1 MTQKSKVYKKN
12 EHQKILVFQCFY
24 LLERLLLMD
33 ATAAINGIQEVVG
46 SIPIISTTTQPVCV
60 TGWVC
65 IWARGSVGRALRS
78 HRRGQGFESLQVH
91 QLRLLKKMQ
100 PLKPLLRQGFQS
112 FQRTKSSTRRDG
124 DAKGHFRDVG

>member
-46 SIPIISTTTQPVCV
+46 SIPRDRFKFCV
-60 TGWVC
+60 NSK
-65 IWARGSVGRALRS
+65 I
-78 HRRGQGFESLQVH
+78 
-91 QLRLLKKMQ
+91 
-100 PLKPLLRQGFQS
+100 
-112 FQRTKSSTRRDG
+112 
-124 DAKGHFRDVG
+124 